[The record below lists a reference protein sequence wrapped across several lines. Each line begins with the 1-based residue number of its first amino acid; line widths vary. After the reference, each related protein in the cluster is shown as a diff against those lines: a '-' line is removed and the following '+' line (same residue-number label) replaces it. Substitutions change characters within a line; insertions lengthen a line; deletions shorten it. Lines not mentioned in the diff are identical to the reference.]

1 MTNYA
6 KRIRDTREDRDYT
19 QQSVAKVL
27 HTTQSQ
33 YGKIELG
40 KRKLSADEIIT
51 LCKLY
56 DLSADYLLGFTDEP
70 LPLPKPQKNKRP

>member
-6 KRIRDTREDRDYT
+6 KRIRDIREDKDYS
-19 QQSVAKVL
+19 QQSVAQVL

-40 KRKLSADEIIT
+40 KRKISAEEIIT

-56 DLSADYLLGFTDEP
+56 NLSADYILGFTNEP
-70 LPLPKPQKNKRP
+70 KPLPKK

>member
-1 MTNYA
+1 MVSYT
-6 KRIRDTREDRDYT
+6 KRIRDTREDRNIS
-19 QQSVAKVL
+19 QANIAKVL

-40 KRKLSADEIIT
+40 KRKISAEEIIS
-51 LCKLY
+51 LCIVY

-70 LPLPKPQKNKRP
+70 KPLPKPQKKP